1 MNKKDLKKN
10 FPFVSDYYLN
20 AAISKEYPFSKYK
33 TERGVLGML
42 QRLNDSAIKIIET
55 PNIKCLEVR
64 IIHCESRIWGY
75 VPKAYYTVVFDDNTS
90 SDGKSS
96 SQTGCGYDKISS
108 ALAEVFNDV
117 AKGMAYRKRKKKE
130 KPYGIGKD
138 LNNLPYFQGG
148 IGESCYFKIARF
160 LGLKKIVVHR
170 GSVEN
175 FYTFSK

>member
-1 MNKKDLKKN
+1 MNKKDLKKQ
-10 FPFVSDYYLN
+10 FPFVSDYFLN
-20 AAISKEYPFSKYK
+20 AAILKEYPFSKYK
-33 TERGVLGML
+33 TERGVLGRL
-42 QRLNDSAIKIIET
+42 QRLNDSAKKIIET

-64 IIHCESRIWGY
+64 ITYRKSRTWNC
-75 VPKAYYTVVFDDNTS
+75 VPTAYYSVVFDDNTRS
-90 SDGKSS
+90 GGKSS
-96 SQTGCGYDKISS
+96 SQTGCGYDKTSS

-117 AKGMAYRKRKKKE
+117 AKGMAYRKRKKQE

-138 LNNLPYFQGG
+138 LNDLPYFEGG

-160 LGLKKIVVHR
+160 LGLKKNVVHR

>member
-1 MNKKDLKKN
+1 MNKKQLKKD

-20 AAISKEYPFSKYK
+20 AAISKEYPFNKYK
-33 TERGVLGML
+33 TERGVLGRL
-42 QRLNDSAIKIIET
+42 QRLNDSAIKIVET

-64 IIHCESRIWGY
+64 MVYRKSRTWGY
-75 VPKAYYTVVFDDNTS
+75 VPTAYYTVVFDDNTS
-90 SDGKSS
+90 SDGESS
-96 SQTGCGYDKISS
+96 SQTGCGYEKTSC

-117 AKGMAYRKRKKKE
+117 ARGMAYRKRKKKE

-138 LNNLPYFQGG
+138 LNDLPYFEGG
-148 IGESCYFKIARF
+148 VGESCYVKIAKF

-170 GSVEN
+170 GNAED

>member
-1 MNKKDLKKN
+1 MNKKQLKKD

-20 AAISKEYPFSKYK
+20 AAISKEYPFNKYK
-33 TERGVLGML
+33 TERGVLGRL
-42 QRLNDSAIKIIET
+42 QRLNDSAIKIVET

-64 IIHCESRIWGY
+64 MVYRKSRTWGY
-75 VPKAYYTVVFDDNTS
+75 VPTAYYTVVFDDNTS

-96 SQTGCGYDKISS
+96 SQTGWGYDKTSS

-117 AKGMAYRKRKKKE
+117 ARGMAYRKRKKKE

-138 LNNLPYFQGG
+138 LNDLPYFEGG
-148 IGESCYFKIARF
+148 VGESCYFEIAKF

-170 GSVEN
+170 GNTEN